1 MSIAL
6 PFFPLFSA
14 ATSHTNTQT
23 VRGRPTPKK
32 EIRRFW
38 NGLVRRLK
46 VNKRK
51 LLRQSKTLCS
61 NWRKQVL
68 ESQGNTSYLEKIL
81 RTEMC
86 KDFGNRRWLQQ
97 DDLKEGR
104 LCALRV
110 DEAID
115 CQQGEAK
122 RCYRGFLTV
131 AISIITIV
139 LLLVLF
145 GRVDV
150 CIFVFV
156 LCIFLSRVE
165 CSQYPIYPWYRR
177 DKLRLTV
184 SYGHLG

>member
-6 PFFPLFSA
+6 PFFPFFSV

-81 RTEMC
+81 KTEMC

-97 DDLKEGR
+97 EWF
-104 LCALRV
+104 
-110 DEAID
+110 E
-115 CQQGEAK
+115 
-122 RCYRGFLTV
+122 RGAV
-131 AISIITIV
+131 
-139 LLLVLF
+139 
-145 GRVDV
+145 V
-150 CIFVFV
+150 CIACRRSDRLSTRGSQTLLPWFLNRCDKHHYHCSSFSFVWKSRCFHICF
-156 LCIFLSRVE
+156 CIVYFSFSCRMFTVPYLSVISSRYIT
-165 CSQYPIYPWYRR
+165 SYR
-177 DKLRLTV
+177 
-184 SYGHLG
+184 